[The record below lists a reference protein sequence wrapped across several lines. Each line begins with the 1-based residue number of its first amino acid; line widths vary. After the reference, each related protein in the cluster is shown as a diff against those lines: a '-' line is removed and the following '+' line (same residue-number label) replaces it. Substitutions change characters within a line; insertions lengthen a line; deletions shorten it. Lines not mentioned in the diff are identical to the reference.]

1 MASARLRESALKS
14 PRQLYKFLLRECE
27 RLPKEAQGFYR
38 HSVKQVNSIS
48 IFISLNIFKDHILI
62 TSVSY
67 NTCGIYFAYNL
78 FYFFI
83 VFFSLF
89 VEF

>member
-38 HSVKQVNSIS
+38 HSVKQNFKQHLIEPDKERVQQIMEKAMQDAEWIVN
-48 IFISLNIFKDHILI
+48 KY
-62 TSVSY
+62 TKPKG
-67 NTCGIYFAYNL
+67 TK
-78 FYFFI
+78 
-83 VFFSLF
+83 
-89 VEF
+89 